1 MDFSIHVVILM
12 GPIFHFPKSR
22 IKGLLQYLHIIIV
35 EEKVVIQLFCKQFV
49 TWTNYFGM
57 FVAWF
62 LAKQQMGPNLR
73 CHLFINN
80 FEHNQ
85 CLKEPIEV
93 VEGLKIKPYLLGDAS
108 YAN

>member
-1 MDFSIHVVILM
+1 M
-12 GPIFHFPKSR
+12 GPIFHFSKSW
-22 IKGLLQYLHIIIV
+22 IKGLLQYLHLIIV
-35 EEKVVIQLFCKQFV
+35 DEKVVIQLFCKQFV

-57 FVAWF
+57 LFAWF
-62 LAKQQMGPNLR
+62 LAKQQMGSNLR

-85 CLKEPIEV
+85 ILKEPIVAIED
-93 VEGLKIKPYLLGDAS
+93 LKIKPYLLGDAS